1 MGLSLGLERGQ
12 VTPEDLSKARAMLP
26 RALEQYVTDLAKNG
40 LGSCSGIPQVSTPK
54 ILKVEEVEDS
64 DSDDSEVDVN

>member
-54 ILKVEEVEDS
+54 ILKEEEVEDS

>member
-26 RALEQYVTDLAKNG
+26 RALEQYVSDLAKNG
-40 LGSCSGIPQVSTPK
+40 LGSFSEIPQVSAPK
-54 ILKVEEVEDS
+54 ILKEEVEDS